1 MPKVAIKAVD
11 LTKRFGEGDAVT
23 LAVRGVSFEAYFGEI
38 LLVVGPSGSGKT
50 TMLSMISGI
59 LRPNEGKRGDRR
71 DRYLGVCL
79 PTNSRNSG

>member
-38 LLVVGPSGSGKT
+38 STG
-50 TMLSMISGI
+50 
-59 LRPNEGKRGDRR
+59 RGTFRQRQDHHAQH
-71 DRYLGVCL
+71 DF
-79 PTNSRNSG
+79 RNPAAQ